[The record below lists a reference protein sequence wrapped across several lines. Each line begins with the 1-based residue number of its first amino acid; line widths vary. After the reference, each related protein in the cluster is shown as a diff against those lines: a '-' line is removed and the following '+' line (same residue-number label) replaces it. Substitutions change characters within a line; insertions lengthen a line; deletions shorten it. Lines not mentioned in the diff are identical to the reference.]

1 MALLPTPLEYCA
13 RLSEHLGITLLLKR
27 DDLTGLAFGG
37 NKTRNLEFR
46 LPEPIQAGC
55 DTLALVVQST
65 SNSARQTTAAANK
78 LGLRTALFLR
88 GKARAAQGNL
98 LIDQLLGAEIH
109 WVQDDDG
116 VTADAAQ
123 AYVRTQADQGRSVF
137 LLNDSPMFGIASA
150 AAYIECWLEI
160 RRQLAAIQKT
170 ADFVY
175 MSSGSKGQ
183 AGLELAHRALQD
195 PVRVVGVAFNEPG
208 RDRRPMIAA
217 LARAAAERL
226 SLDITVG
233 VGDIENDNT
242 QAGPGYGVPTP
253 ECIEAIRVCALLEGL
268 LLDPVYTGKAMAA
281 LFAAVRSGRIPRGAT
296 VVFIHTGGQPALFAT
311 ADLWAA
317 EKSGSRL
324 GVA

>member
-1 MALLPTPLEYCA
+1 
-13 RLSEHLGITLLLKR
+13 
-27 DDLTGLAFGG
+27 
-37 NKTRNLEFR
+37 
-46 LPEPIQAGC
+46 
-55 DTLALVVQST
+55 
-65 SNSARQTTAAANK
+65 
-78 LGLRTALFLR
+78 
-88 GKARAAQGNL
+88 
-98 LIDQLLGAEIH
+98 
-109 WVQDDDG
+109 
-116 VTADAAQ
+116 
-123 AYVRTQADQGRSVF
+123 
-137 LLNDSPMFGIASA
+137 
-150 AAYIECWLEI
+150 
-160 RRQLAAIQKT
+160 
-170 ADFVY
+170 
-175 MSSGSKGQ
+175 
-183 AGLELAHRALQD
+183 
-195 PVRVVGVAFNEPG
+195 
-208 RDRRPMIAA
+208 